1 MRNLKR
7 IITIISTIFMLTV
20 PAFAQEGVTA
30 AETPAALPAPEKVF
44 TVKFGYAAVY
54 YDAADGYFL
63 KMHTDSRK
71 DGQDTYNTLYLGK
84 TASACLE
91 SVDRMSAILSGDK
104 LYAETR
110 QKGTLVTFKREVNI
124 VGYRQLAIRQNG
136 NIGDSRLDERQLT
149 KIRSFFTERAAQE
162 AADLLRMKALQEEE
176 AQKAKEGE

>member
-1 MRNLKR
+1 MKR
-7 IITIISTIFMLTV
+7 IITIISTIFMLAV
-20 PAFAQEGVTA
+20 PAFAQEGATA
-30 AETPAALPAPEKVF
+30 ADAPTALPAPEKVF

-54 YDAADGYFL
+54 YSASDGYFL

-91 SVDRMSAILSGDK
+91 SVDKMSAILSGDK

-110 QKGTLVTFKREVNI
+110 QKGTVVMFKREVNI

-176 AQKAKEGE
+176 AQKAKEGD